1 MHLPSQPSMQSL
13 AVFLVLFFTSILHSS
28 APVTALQLGNRD
40 SPANVLIAGA
50 RLQKRG
56 NCCSQPDEPDPAPD
70 YGAPY
75 PSDPSVDTLKADITS
90 LGTVAGKRS
99 IFYTGLGGINGQDQ
113 VAAWACSALDSSGA
127 GFVIF
132 RTLIPQ
138 AYLDQKLTNI
148 VSNPG
153 MAPPPLQQQSQQP
166 LHITQMENKS

>member
-1 MHLPSQPSMQSL
+1 MHLLSPPSMQSL
-13 AVFLVLFFTSILHSS
+13 TIFLVLFLTSILHSS
-28 APVTALQLGNRD
+28 TPVTALQLGSRD
-40 SPANVLIAGA
+40 SPANVLIAEA

-56 NCCSQPDEPDPAPD
+56 NCCSQPDEPDPPPD

-75 PSDPSVDTLKADITS
+75 PSDPSVDTLKADITA

-99 IFYTGLGGINGQDQ
+99 IFYTSLGGIGGQNQ
-113 VAAWACSALDSSGA
+113 VDAWACRALDPSGA

-148 VSNPG
+148 AGSAG
-153 MAPPPLQQQSQQP
+153 TFPPLP
-166 LHITQMENKS
+166 LQLPQ

>member
-1 MHLPSQPSMQSL
+1 MHLPSQPSMHSL
-13 AVFLVLFFTSILHSS
+13 AVFLVLFFTSILPSS
-28 APVTALQLGNRD
+28 TPVTALQLGNRD

-99 IFYTGLGGINGQDQ
+99 IFYTGLGGIGGQNQ
-113 VAAWACSALDSSGA
+113 VDAWACGALDSSGA

-148 VSNPG
+148 AGSAG
-153 MAPPPLQQQSQQP
+153 IFPPLP
-166 LHITQMENKS
+166 LPQTSKTHPHLPHKNKA